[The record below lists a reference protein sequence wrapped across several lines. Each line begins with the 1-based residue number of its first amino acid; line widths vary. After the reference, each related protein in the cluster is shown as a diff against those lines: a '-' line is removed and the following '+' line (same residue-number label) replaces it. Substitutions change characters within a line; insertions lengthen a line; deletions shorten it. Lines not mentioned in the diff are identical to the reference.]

1 MGAHLFVG
9 QLAEADRKT
18 LLNNIVKLVRAFLQG
33 KDQVLK
39 ISSFRLWVCELACD
53 KMCEMFRRCKYRLDS
68 GSGQNTFWNR
78 CGPFLNGV

>member
-33 KDQVLK
+33 KNQVLK
-39 ISSFRLWVCELACD
+39 ISSFRLWVCELYQY
-53 KMCEMFRRCKYRLDS
+53 FY
-68 GSGQNTFWNR
+68 
-78 CGPFLNGV
+78 